1 MAGTVTVVIPTYRN
15 PGTLARAVES
25 VLAQDYTDLVCLV
38 INDGAD
44 PADTWAPLA
53 HLNDPRLVRFDLT
66 ENRGRFYAEPRRAAW
81 QARERLWAAIRKA
94 PTPDLAGHPSM
105 QPHPDTAHSL
115 TRDTARLREVL
126 APEAVA

>member
-25 VLAQDYTDLVCLV
+25 VLAQDYTDLRCLV
-38 INDGAD
+38 IN
-44 PADTWAPLA
+44 
-53 HLNDPRLVRFDLT
+53 
-66 ENRGRFYAEPRRAAW
+66 AW
-81 QARERLWAAIRKA
+81 QARERLWAAIHKT